1 MSCQNRSI
9 KAAHR
14 IPAQLSQVLIQDD
27 TAKPQAMA
35 NRTWSFLLPEQ
46 LLLQDLGSLN
56 LEERKPGAGA
66 NIKESRLVAKGR

>member
-1 MSCQNRSI
+1 MGI

-14 IPAQLSQVLIQDD
+14 ILTQLSQVLIQDD

-46 LLLQDLGSLN
+46 LLRQDLGSLN
-56 LEERKPGAGA
+56 LEERKPWAES
-66 NIKESRLVAKGR
+66 NIKESRLVAKGT